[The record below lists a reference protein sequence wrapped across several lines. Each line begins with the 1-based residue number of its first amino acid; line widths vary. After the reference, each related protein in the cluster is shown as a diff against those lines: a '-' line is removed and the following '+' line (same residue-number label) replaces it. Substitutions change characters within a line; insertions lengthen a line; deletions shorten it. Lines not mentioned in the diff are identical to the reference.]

1 MSKLV
6 MEYVLNIWNLWSA
19 KDPLRLWFDAW
30 RRIVQDCCRYTRQGW
45 NDEEILRV
53 IRCTREDAVI
63 AAANNDICDVFGNFY
78 TE

>member
-1 MSKLV
+1 MSKQLT
-6 MEYVLNIWNLWSA
+6 EYLLNIWRLWSDKA
-19 KDPLRLWFDAW
+19 PLRQWFDSW

-53 IRCTREDAVI
+53 IRYTRDDAVI
-63 AAANNDICDVFGNFY
+63 AAASNDICDDFY